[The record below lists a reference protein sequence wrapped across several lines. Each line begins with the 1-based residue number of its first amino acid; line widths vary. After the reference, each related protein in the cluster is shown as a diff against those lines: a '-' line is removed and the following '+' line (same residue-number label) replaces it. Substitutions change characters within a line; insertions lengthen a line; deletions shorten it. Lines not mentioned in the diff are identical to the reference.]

1 MDVRVL
7 HAAPLD
13 TMRPPAWRIMAVPT
27 TASRPRRRAVSSEPE
42 LTLPVDLCGAR
53 GNLNPAAVGWSR
65 HPLHTCNLSGHA
77 PRKKRWNYWCL
88 NTDKLLFSATI
99 ADVDHYVLAFVYLF
113 DFEARRLIERT
124 AILPSGALALPPHV
138 RGDLVFEQGG
148 RRVAFTEEPR
158 GTRIAVSWP
167 DFDDAPLTAELL
179 VQRAPSHE
187 TMNVVIPWSR
197 ERFQFT
203 SKQNCLPVTGSIDA
217 GTRTIKLARKDRAF
231 ACLDFGRGVWKY
243 RTAWNWGSASTLLPD
258 GRSLGIQLGAKWT
271 DGTGMTENAIFLDGR
286 ISKLSEDIPFAYD
299 ERDFMKPWRIKAK
312 SGRVDLRFTPFH
324 ERVAK
329 AKTGILSSEV
339 HQMFGHYDG
348 AVVPDGGERIAVDH
362 VFGWIEEHK
371 ARW

>member
-1 MDVRVL
+1 MKKPSR
-7 HAAPLD
+7 AATREARYD
-13 TMRPPAWRIMAVPT
+13 AAMATESKTSAPATPT
-27 TASRPRRRAVSSEPE
+27 RRGAQHERE
-42 LTLPVDLCGAR
+42 LTAPVDLCDAR
-53 GNLNPAAVGWSR
+53 GNLNPASVGWSR
-65 HPLHTCNLSGHA
+65 QPLHHCNVSGHT

-113 DFEARRLIERT
+113 DLETRRLVERT
-124 AILPSGALALPPHV
+124 AILPPGAIDLPPHV
-138 RGDLVFEQGG
+138 RADAVFEQGG
-148 RRVAFTEEPR
+148 RRVAFTEEKR
-158 GTRIAVSWP
+158 GTRIAVTWP
-167 DFDDAPLTAELL
+167 DFDGAPLAVDLL
-179 VQRAPSHE
+179 VERAPAHE

-203 SKQNCLPVTGSIDA
+203 SKQNCLPVTGTIML
-217 GTRTIKLARKDRAF
+217 GTEKVQLARKDHAY

-243 RTAWNWGSASTLLPD
+243 RTAWNWGSASAMLPD
-258 GRSLGIQLGAKWT
+258 GRALGLQLGAKWT

-286 ISKLSEDIPFAYD
+286 ISKLSEDIPFVYD
-299 ERDFMKPWRIKAK
+299 EHDFMKPWRIKAK
-312 SGRVDLRFTPFH
+312 SKRVDLRFTPFH

-339 HQMFGHYDG
+339 HQLFGYYDG
-348 AVVPDGGERIAVDH
+348 TVTPDSGECIAVEQ